1 MTITIETILDAIR
14 AGYPVEVIVNGE
26 TYILEEKKEG
36 AKDENNLSGTR
47 SGI

>member
-26 TYILEEKKEG
+26 RYDIKTDADKKEG
-36 AKDENNLSGTR
+36 EKK
-47 SGI
+47 